1 MQKLTVQFEN
11 FEGETVTED
20 LYFHLNIK
28 EIQDMENQWDVPLT
42 KRIALLTDTQDGKEA
57 FNLMRDII
65 EAAYGERSEDGKRF
79 VKNEEVLKNFTQG
92 LAYDDVIIK
101 FIDGSL
107 DLSKFIEGLLPKKV
121 FELAK
126 KNAKDSHDEV
136 TKYLVENSVNPEVAE
151 AAVTKLT
158 DESSQG

>member
-1 MQKLTVQFEN
+1 MQKLTIQFEN
-11 FEGETVTED
+11 FDGETVSED

-28 EIQDMENQWDVPLT
+28 ELQAMEEWPVPLT
-42 KRIALLTDTQDGKEA
+42 KRIADLTNTQDGKKA
-57 FNLMRDII
+57 FELMRDII

-92 LAYDDVIIK
+92 LAYDEVIIK
-101 FIDGSL
+101 FIDGSM
-107 DLSKFIEGLLPKKV
+107 DLAKFIEGLLPKKV

-136 TKYLVENSVNPEVAE
+136 KKYLVENDVNPEVAN
-151 AAVTKLT
+151 AAVSNIT
-158 DESSQG
+158 DEASQG

>member
-1 MQKLTVQFEN
+1 MQKLTIQFEN
-11 FEGETVTED
+11 FDGEAVSED

-28 EIQDMENQWDVPLT
+28 ELQAMEAWPVPLT
-42 KRIALLTDTQDGKEA
+42 KRIADLTNTQDGKKA
-57 FNLMRDII
+57 FELMRDII

-92 LAYDDVIIK
+92 LAYDEVIIK
-101 FIDGSL
+101 FIDGSM
-107 DLSKFIEGLLPKKV
+107 DLAKFIEGLLPKKV

-136 TKYLVENSVNPEVAE
+136 KKYLVENDVNPEVAD
-151 AAVTKLT
+151 AAVSNIT
-158 DESSQG
+158 DEASQG

>member
-1 MQKLTVQFEN
+1 MQKLTIQFEN
-11 FEGETVTED
+11 FDGETISED

-28 EIQDMENQWDVPLT
+28 ELQAMEEWPVPLT
-42 KRIALLTDTQDGKEA
+42 KRIADLTNTQDGKKA
-57 FNLMRDII
+57 FELMRDII

-92 LAYDDVIIK
+92 LAYDEVIIK
-101 FIDGSL
+101 FIDGSM
-107 DLSKFIEGLLPKKV
+107 DLAKFIEGLLPKKV

-136 TKYLVENSVNPEVAE
+136 KKYLVENDVNPEVAD
-151 AAVTKLT
+151 AAVSNIT
-158 DESSQG
+158 DEASQG

>member
-1 MQKLTVQFEN
+1 MQKLTIQFEN
-11 FEGETVTED
+11 FDGESVSED

-28 EIQDMENQWDVPLT
+28 ELQAMEEWPVPLT
-42 KRIALLTDTQDGKEA
+42 KRIADLTNTQDGKKA
-57 FNLMRDII
+57 FELMRDII

-92 LAYDDVIIK
+92 LAYDEVIIK
-101 FIDGSL
+101 FIDGSM
-107 DLSKFIEGLLPKKV
+107 DLAKFIEGLLPKKV

-136 TKYLVENSVNPEVAE
+136 KKYLVENDVNPEVAD
-151 AAVTKLT
+151 AAVSNIT
-158 DESSQG
+158 DEASQG

>member
-1 MQKLTVQFEN
+1 MQKLTVQYQN
-11 FEGETVTED
+11 WDGDLETEY

-28 EIQDMENQWDVPLT
+28 ELQAMEEWPIPLT
-42 KRIALLTDTQDGKEA
+42 KRIADLTNTQDGKKA
-57 FNLMRDII
+57 FELMRDII

-92 LAYDDVIIK
+92 LAYDEVIIK
-101 FIDGSL
+101 FIDGSM
-107 DLSKFIEGLLPKKV
+107 DLAKFIEGLLPKKV

-136 TKYLVENSVNPEVAE
+136 KKYLVENDVNPEVAD
-151 AAVTKLT
+151 AAVSNIT
-158 DESSQG
+158 DEASQG

>member
-1 MQKLTVQFEN
+1 MQKLTVQYQN
-11 FEGETVTED
+11 FDGDLETED

-28 EIQDMENQWDVPLT
+28 ELQEMENWDVPLT
-42 KRIALLTDTQDGKEA
+42 KRIAKLTKTEDGKEA
-57 FNLMRDII
+57 FELMRDII

-92 LAYDDVIIK
+92 LAYDEVIIK
-101 FIDGSL
+101 FIDGSM
-107 DLSKFIEGLLPKKV
+107 DLAKFIEGLLPKKV

-136 TKYLVENSVNPEVAE
+136 KKYLVENDVNPEVAD
-151 AAVTKLT
+151 AAVSNIT
-158 DESSQG
+158 DEASQR

>member
-11 FEGETVTED
+11 FDGETVSED

-28 EIQDMENQWDVPLT
+28 ELQDMEKWDVPLT
-42 KRIALLTDTQDGKEA
+42 QRIAKLTKTEDGKEA
-57 FNLMRDII
+57 FDLMRDIV

-79 VKNEEVLKNFTQG
+79 VKNPEVLKNFTEG
-92 LAYDDVIIK
+92 LAYDEVILK
-101 FIDGSL
+101 FIDGTT

-126 KNAKDSHDEV
+126 KNTNESGEAVKE
-136 TKYLVENSVNPEVAE
+136 YLVKYDVAPEVAD
-151 AAVTKLT
+151 AAVSKLA
-158 DESSQG
+158 EGSPQE

>member
-1 MQKLTVQFEN
+1 MQKLTIQFEN
-11 FEGETVTED
+11 FDGETVSED

-28 EIQDMENQWDVPLT
+28 ELQAMEEWPIPLT
-42 KRIALLTDTQDGKEA
+42 KRIADLTNTQDGKKA
-57 FNLMRDII
+57 FELMRDII

-92 LAYDDVIIK
+92 LAYDEVIIK
-101 FIDGSL
+101 FIDGSM
-107 DLSKFIEGLLPKKV
+107 DLAKFIEGLLPKKV

-136 TKYLVENSVNPEVAE
+136 KKYLVENDVNPEVAD
-151 AAVTKLT
+151 AAVSNIT
-158 DESSQG
+158 DEASQG

>member
-1 MQKLTVQFEN
+1 MQKLTIQFEN
-11 FEGETVTED
+11 FDGDTVSED

-28 EIQDMENQWDVPLT
+28 ELQAMEEWPVPLT
-42 KRIALLTDTQDGKEA
+42 KRIADLTNTQDGKKA
-57 FNLMRDII
+57 FELMRDII

-92 LAYDDVIIK
+92 LAYDEVIIK
-101 FIDGSL
+101 FIDGSM
-107 DLSKFIEGLLPKKV
+107 DLAKFIEGLLPKKV

-136 TKYLVENSVNPEVAE
+136 KKYLVENDVNPEVAD
-151 AAVTKLT
+151 AAVSNIT

>member
-1 MQKLTVQFEN
+1 MQKLTIQFEN
-11 FEGETVTED
+11 FDGETVSED

-28 EIQDMENQWDVPLT
+28 ELQAMEEWPVPLT
-42 KRIALLTDTQDGKEA
+42 KRIADLTNTQDGKKA
-57 FNLMRDII
+57 FELMRDII

-92 LAYDDVIIK
+92 LAYDEVIIK
-101 FIDGSL
+101 FIDGST
-107 DLSKFIEGLLPKKV
+107 DLAKFIEGLLPKKV

-136 TKYLVENSVNPEVAE
+136 KKYLVENDVNPEVAD
-151 AAVTKLT
+151 AAVSNIT
-158 DESSQG
+158 DESSQE

>member
-1 MQKLTVQFEN
+1 MQKLTIQFEN
-11 FEGETVTED
+11 FDGETVSED

-28 EIQDMENQWDVPLT
+28 ELQAMEEWPVPLT
-42 KRIALLTDTQDGKEA
+42 KRIADLTNTQDGKKA
-57 FNLMRDII
+57 FELMRDII

-92 LAYDDVIIK
+92 LAYDEVIIK
-101 FIDGSL
+101 FIDGSM
-107 DLSKFIEGLLPKKV
+107 DLAKFIEGLLPKKV

-136 TKYLVENSVNPEVAE
+136 KKYLVENDVNPEVADV
-151 AAVTKLT
+151 AVSNIT
-158 DESSQG
+158 DEASQG

>member
-1 MQKLTVQFEN
+1 MQKLTIQFEN
-11 FEGETVTED
+11 FDGETVSED

-28 EIQDMENQWDVPLT
+28 ELQAMEEWPVPLT
-42 KRIALLTDTQDGKEA
+42 KRIADLTNTQDGKKA
-57 FNLMRDII
+57 FELMRDII

-92 LAYDDVIIK
+92 LAYDEVIIK
-101 FIDGSL
+101 FIDGSM
-107 DLSKFIEGLLPKKV
+107 DLAKFIEGLLPKKV

-136 TKYLVENSVNPEVAE
+136 KKYLVENDVNPEVAD
-151 AAVTKLT
+151 AAVSNIT
-158 DESSQG
+158 DEASQE

>member
-1 MQKLTVQFEN
+1 MQKLTIQFEN
-11 FEGETVTED
+11 FDGETVSED

-28 EIQDMENQWDVPLT
+28 ELQAMEEWPVPLT
-42 KRIALLTDTQDGKEA
+42 KRIADLTNTQDGKKA
-57 FNLMRDII
+57 FELMRDII

-92 LAYDDVIIK
+92 LAYDEVIIK
-101 FIDGSL
+101 FIDGSM
-107 DLSKFIEGLLPKKV
+107 DLAKFIEGLLPKKV

-136 TKYLVENSVNPEVAE
+136 KKYLVENDVNPEVAD
-151 AAVTKLT
+151 AAVTNIT
-158 DESSQG
+158 DEASQG